1 MRDLICAH
9 SSHGQLTVEYSQIH
23 EKMGSTQ
30 TERERE
36 RERESETAESTS
48 KIKRYTNDGRKKTE
62 TAYRIAYRNYVVK
75 TACFIGRKKS
85 T

>member
-1 MRDLICAH
+1 MASLRW
-9 SSHGQLTVEYSQIH
+9 STVR
-23 EKMGSTQ
+23 STRKWVVRRQ
-30 TERERE
+30 RERE
-36 RERESETAESTS
+36 RETAESTS
-48 KIKRYTNDGRKKTE
+48 KIKRYTSDGRKKTE